1 MYLHASLLLSLK
13 NGLKCTINKVVLGA
27 VSMIPTGNITYW
39 GFTSTLGFVLSKFSI
54 SKTKIFH
61 ESFQIDQNRDFVRY
75 YDFSKAFIY
84 VK

>member
-1 MYLHASLLLSLK
+1 
-13 NGLKCTINKVVLGA
+13 
-27 VSMIPTGNITYW
+27 MIPTGNITYW
-39 GFTSTLGFVLSKFSI
+39 GFTSTLGFVLCKFSI

-61 ESFQIDQNRDFVRY
+61 DSFQIDQNRDFVRY